1 MEDVIRIG
9 FVSSRNPATGTIQV
23 TYQDR
28 DRMVTDDLPVLAF
41 GGEYT
46 LPQVNDMVL
55 VAHLS
60 NDLSSGVVLGKFWND
75 TELPEGMEWYKR
87 IAEDLS
93 FHKKGSI
100 LEIRVPDLKITGAGG
115 ELSFSGL
122 LEKLGNLEERLEQ
135 LERSDGG

>member
-9 FVSSRNPATGTIQV
+9 FVSSRNPDAGTLQV

-28 DRMVTDDLPVLAF
+28 DRMVTGDLPVLAF

-60 NDLSSGVVLGKFWND
+60 NDLSSGVVL
-75 TELPEGMEWYKR
+75 
-87 IAEDLS
+87 
-93 FHKKGSI
+93 
-100 LEIRVPDLKITGAGG
+100 
-115 ELSFSGL
+115 
-122 LEKLGNLEERLEQ
+122 
-135 LERSDGG
+135 

>member
-9 FVSSRNPATGTIQV
+9 FVSSRNPDAGTLQV

-28 DRMVTDDLPVLAF
+28 DRMVTGDLPVLAF

-75 TELPEGMEWYKR
+75 TELPEGTECYKR

-93 FHKKGSI
+93 FHKEGSI
-100 LEIRVPDLKITGAGG
+100 LEIRVPDLKITGSGG
-115 ELSFSGL
+115 VLLFSELLSKL
-122 LEKLGNLEERLEQ
+122 NDLERRLQ
-135 LERSDGG
+135 HLERSDGE